1 MKYYEHQ
8 NNLQKGIKKLE
19 ENTDRNIIL
28 LKEKIKSETENLNR
42 IIDLIKS
49 GDKSTA
55 LELFNKHDADHYN
68 SIFNIMEK
76 TNDKISNSIT
86 EIEMISNEYKNNKFY
101 SFIVLFVIT
110 ASYIIIIIM
119 FFIIQNL
126 NLKRII
132 IEKDKNELI
141 NINNFKNNFFS
152 IVSHDLRNPFTS
164 IIGFMDM
171 LKLEMST
178 CTKDTKCGEYATIVK
193 ESADNYFNIL
203 DDLLKW
209 SKSQMSR
216 LEIKTE
222 KVNIADLIHNV
233 LGLYNTMLTE
243 KKISIETDI
252 QKPSIIKT
260 DSEILKTVIRNLISN
275 AIKFS
280 FTGSTIVIRTGIHA
294 DKSFSISIK
303 DTGVGLQTDKIFTP
317 LEFASKSTGT
327 CGESGS
333 GIGLIICSQL
343 IEKIHGKISI
353 ESEQGKGS
361 IFRIELSNCI
371 I

>member
-1 MKYYEHQ
+1 
-8 NNLQKGIKKLE
+8 
-19 ENTDRNIIL
+19 
-28 LKEKIKSETENLNR
+28 
-42 IIDLIKS
+42 
-49 GDKSTA
+49 
-55 LELFNKHDADHYN
+55 
-68 SIFNIMEK
+68 
-76 TNDKISNSIT
+76 
-86 EIEMISNEYKNNKFY
+86 
-101 SFIVLFVIT
+101 
-110 ASYIIIIIM
+110 
-119 FFIIQNL
+119 
-126 NLKRII
+126 
-132 IEKDKNELI
+132 
-141 NINNFKNNFFS
+141 
-152 IVSHDLRNPFTS
+152 
-164 IIGFMDM
+164 
-171 LKLEMST
+171 
-178 CTKDTKCGEYATIVK
+178 
-193 ESADNYFNIL
+193 
-203 DDLLKW
+203 
-209 SKSQMSR
+209 
-216 LEIKTE
+216 
-222 KVNIADLIHNV
+222 
-233 LGLYNTMLTE
+233 MLTE